1 MNAYKGDFS
10 LFRSSFH
17 VSSYQAFGK
26 GEYSVRRLYT
36 VYLMYIV
43 LCFLH
48 NGFRHGNSANT
59 IVCFGWCHNIAAC
72 LVLQG
77 FSNIYG
83 IILKVKVC
91 QREGEKF
98 AETHT
103 GIEKK
108 LQGCVCADIRYM
120 LDKLVVLFNRP
131 KVH

>member
-1 MNAYKGDFS
+1 MG
-10 LFRSSFH
+10 
-17 VSSYQAFGK
+17 
-26 GEYSVRRLYT
+26 
-36 VYLMYIV
+36 IV
-43 LCFLH
+43 LYFMH
-48 NGFRHGNSANT
+48 DGFRHGNGAYAV
-59 IVCFGWCHNIAAC
+59 VCFGWRHNIAAC

-98 AETHT
+98 TETHT

-108 LQGCVCADIRYM
+108 LQGRVCADIRYI

-131 KVH
+131 